1 MEKGINQYFLEKFG
15 MKQADI
21 RSYSPLTLAYIGDGI
36 YDLVI
41 RSMMVGKGNAH
52 VNDLHRRTS
61 KLVKAHAQSEL
72 IGLLKPELTEE
83 ELAVYRRGRNA
94 KSFTMAKNATVADY
108 RRATGF
114 EALMGYLY
122 LENQMDRMMELILT
136 GLKRLQENCR
146 NAEAAKR
153 DDSRERDDVK
163 GKDDSRERDDVK
175 EKDDSRERDDV
186 KEKDDSRERDDV
198 KERDDSRETED
209 YKEGQG

>member
-21 RSYSPLTLAYIGDGI
+21 RSYSPLVLAYIGDGI

-41 RSMMVGKGNAH
+41 RSMMVAKGNAH
-52 VNDLHRRTS
+52 VNDLHRQTS

-72 IGLLKPELTEE
+72 IELLQPELTEE
-83 ELAVYRRGRNA
+83 ELTVYRRGRNA

-136 GLKRLQENCR
+136 GIKKLREESK
-146 NAEAAKR
+146 NATVIEADDCKR
-153 DDSRERDDVK
+153 DRDEIR
-163 GKDDSRERDDVK
+163 GINH
-175 EKDDSRERDDV
+175 
-186 KEKDDSRERDDV
+186 
-198 KERDDSRETED
+198 
-209 YKEGQG
+209 